1 MAKES
6 IIAGLDI
13 GSSKISV
20 VVGNTWQGQR
30 EGVEIIGVGHATS
43 EGVRRGSVVDIAQT
57 AEAIRK
63 AISDAELMS
72 GVTIE
77 SACVGI
83 SGDHIVGQTSHGVV
97 AVASVPEISQ
107 EDVERAMTAARAV
120 SIPAGRDILHVIEQN
135 FVVDTQNRIKEPVGM
150 SGARLEAYAYIITS
164 GVTAMQNLLNS
175 IEKAGLT
182 HVETLV
188 ASPLASTEAV
198 LSQDEREV
206 GIALADIGDGT
217 TEIIIYK
224 EDAIQHTAVLPIG
237 GQHVTNDIAQYLKVT
252 LPEAEELKLQRG
264 CAWTALVGPED
275 AEPIPTVVG
284 TNRPRFIDKVDLAQ
298 IIEYRMVEI
307 FDALAD
313 ELGDMQHPDM
323 QLPAGLVLTGGTAL
337 MDGLTELAEQ
347 LIPVR
352 VQVGYPKELKGLT
365 DRVNH
370 PMYATGIG
378 LVLYGSALR
387 RQALEL
393 SSRQRPSGVGALMQ
407 RVKEWF
413 GY

>member
-20 VVGNTWQGQR
+20 VVGNAWQGQR
-30 EGVEIIGVGHATS
+30 EGLEIIGVGHAPS
-43 EGVRRGSVVDIAQT
+43 EGVRRGSVVDITQT

-72 GVTIE
+72 GITIE

-83 SGDHIVGQTSHGVV
+83 SGEHIVGQTSHGVV
-97 AVASVPEISQ
+97 AVANVPEISQ
-107 EDVERAMTAARAV
+107 ADVERAMTAARAV

-135 FVVDTQNRIKEPVGM
+135 FVVDTQNRIKEPLGM

-188 ASPLASTEAV
+188 AAPLASTEAV

-217 TEIIIYK
+217 TEIIVYK
-224 EDAIQHTAVLPIG
+224 EDAIQHTAVLPVG

-252 LPEAEELKLQRG
+252 LPEAEELKLHRG

-307 FDALAD
+307 LEALAY
-313 ELGDMQHPDM
+313 ELGDM
-323 QLPAGLVLTGGTAL
+323 QLPAGLMLTGGTSL

-347 LIPVR
+347 IIPVR

-387 RQALEL
+387 RQELEL
-393 SSRQRPSGVGALMQ
+393 SSRQRPSGLGALMQ

>member
-20 VVGNTWQGQR
+20 VVGNAWQGQR

-97 AVASVPEISQ
+97 AVANVPEISQ
-107 EDVERAMTAARAV
+107 ADVERAMTAARAV

-188 ASPLASTEAV
+188 AAPLASTEAV

-217 TEIIIYK
+217 TEIIVYK
-224 EDAIQHTAVLPIG
+224 EDAIQHTAVLPVG

-252 LPEAEELKLQRG
+252 LPEAEELKLHRG

-284 TNRPRFIDKVDLAQ
+284 TNRPRFIEKVDLAQ

-307 FDALAD
+307 LEALAY
-313 ELGDMQHPDM
+313 ELGDM

-387 RQALEL
+387 LQALEL
-393 SSRQRPSGVGALMQ
+393 SSLQRPSGLGALMQ

>member
-20 VVGNTWQGQR
+20 VVGNAWQGQR
-30 EGVEIIGVGHATS
+30 EGLEIIGVGHAPS
-43 EGVRRGSVVDIAQT
+43 EGVRRGSVVDITQT

-72 GVTIE
+72 GITIE

-83 SGDHIVGQTSHGVV
+83 SGEHIVGQTSHGVV
-97 AVASVPEISQ
+97 AVANVPEISQ
-107 EDVERAMTAARAV
+107 ADVERAMTAARAV

-135 FVVDTQNRIKEPVGM
+135 FVVDTQNRIKEPLGM

-188 ASPLASTEAV
+188 AAPLASTEAV

-217 TEIIIYK
+217 TEIIVYK
-224 EDAIQHTAVLPIG
+224 EDAIQHTAVLPVG
-237 GQHVTNDIAQYLKVT
+237 GQHVTNDIAQFLKVT
-252 LPEAEELKLQRG
+252 LPEAEELKLHRG

-307 FDALAD
+307 LEALAY
-313 ELGDMQHPDM
+313 ELGDM
-323 QLPAGLVLTGGTAL
+323 QLPAGLMLTGGTSL

-347 LIPVR
+347 IIPVR

-387 RQALEL
+387 HQQSEEA
-393 SSRQRPSGVGALMQ
+393 SRHRPSGIGALMQ